1 LISSHYGYKLLTVT
15 SNSVVKRMS
24 STSEHKPSSA
34 HTVKHRI
41 TVLTIQRH
49 MNQIPQIEMI
59 ETKLGWY
66 ARYALRYTIFTCD
79 FFTLLNCEQ
88 ERSSAK
94 RKELYKT
101 VQVKAAVSPQ
111 TQLLLD
117 MKVRW
122 SSTYVMVNRAETS
135 RKVRL
140 EWNIYTYTTN

>member
-1 LISSHYGYKLLTVT
+1 MI
-15 SNSVVKRMS
+15 RR
-24 STSEHKPSSA
+24 P
-34 HTVKHRI
+34 
-41 TVLTIQRH
+41 
-49 MNQIPQIEMI
+49 MNQIPQIELI
-59 ETKLGWY
+59 ETRLGWY
-66 ARYALRYTIFTCD
+66 TRYASRYTIFTCD
-79 FFTLLNCEQ
+79 LFTLLTHEQ

-135 RKVRL
+135 QKVSL
-140 EWNIYTYTTN
+140 DWNIY